1 MDAGRTVLVICSS
14 VGGSPKNYEGV
25 ARRDCGPGQTLAGS
39 RGVAYVSNCMRR
51 RAEIKTPELPDLRE
65 AARMDDAGIS
75 RP

>member
-1 MDAGRTVLVICSS
+1 
-14 VGGSPKNYEGV
+14 
-25 ARRDCGPGQTLAGS
+25 
-39 RGVAYVSNCMRR
+39 MRR